1 MQQYN
6 KKVLEKILAKATK
19 GKKKK
24 DRNERFRKGDKSSL
38 KWVQNSFADK
48 ITRSVLKKSMLESD
62 TETTKDIYIL
72 CKNSEEIIYKLLLK
86 ESI

>member
-19 GKKKK
+19 GKKK
-24 DRNERFRKGDKSSL
+24 DRNERFTKGDKSSL

>member
-6 KKVLEKILAKATK
+6 KKVLEKILVKATK
-19 GKKKK
+19 GKKK
-24 DRNERFRKGDKSSL
+24 DRNERFTKGDKSSL

-72 CKNSEEIIYKLLLK
+72 RKNSEEIIYKLLLK

>member
-19 GKKKK
+19 GKKK
-24 DRNERFRKGDKSSL
+24 DRNERFTKGDKSSL

-72 CKNSEEIIYKLLLK
+72 RKNSEEIIYKLLLK

>member
-19 GKKKK
+19 GKKK
-24 DRNERFRKGDKSSL
+24 DRNERFTKGDKSTL
-38 KWVQNSFADK
+38 KREQKSFADK

-72 CKNSEEIIYKLLLK
+72 RKNSEEIIYKLLLK

>member
-19 GKKKK
+19 GKKK
-24 DRNERFRKGDKSSL
+24 DRNERFTKGDKSSL

-72 CKNSEEIIYKLLLK
+72 RKNSEEIIYKLLLK
-86 ESI
+86 KSI

>member
-24 DRNERFRKGDKSSL
+24 
-38 KWVQNSFADK
+38 
-48 ITRSVLKKSMLESD
+48 
-62 TETTKDIYIL
+62 TETKDSEKGTNHPWNEYKIVSLTK
-72 CKNSEEIIYKLLLK
+72 
-86 ESI
+86 

>member
-19 GKKKK
+19 GKKK
-24 DRNERFRKGDKSSL
+24 DRKERFTKGDKSSL

-72 CKNSEEIIYKLLLK
+72 RKNSEEIIYKLLLK